1 MTFYII
7 GSGNMAWFLVK
18 RLTGAGH
25 VCKGIYSRNR
35 ETVAV
40 LAETYGLKALNT
52 PEEILDDADCCI
64 MAIADSAIEEVVK
77 RLSFTNTVLIHTA
90 GAASINMLSHTARYY
105 GVIWLIYSIVKT
117 DLPEHREIPCAYE
130 YSDITAK
137 EVILQLADAITNI
150 TYEAD
155 GASRRWLHLCAVL
168 SNNFTNHLMA
178 VASEI
183 CRNQSIPFELL
194 LPILKQTFERIAHN
208 APRELQTGPAKRND
222 QKTMNSHAALLDD
235 HPEWKRLYEA
245 VNESIKAMYKSGNQ

>member
-35 ETVAV
+35 QTMGV
-40 LAETYGLKALNT
+40 LAEAYGLKVLNT
-52 PEEILDDADCCI
+52 PEEVRDDADCCI
-64 MAIADSAIEEVVK
+64 MAITDSAIEEVIK

-90 GAASINMLSHTARYY
+90 GAASINILSQVASYY

-117 DLPEHREIPCAYE
+117 DLPGHREIPCAYE
-130 YSDITAK
+130 YSDTKAK
-137 EVILQLADAITNI
+137 EVILQLADSITDI

-155 GASRRWLHLCAVL
+155 GASRKWLHLCAVL

-178 VASEI
+178 IADEI
-183 CRNQSIPFELL
+183 CKKESIPFELL
-194 LPILKQTFERIAHN
+194 LPILKQTFERIAHTP
-208 APRELQTGPAKRND
+208 PRQLQTGPAKRKD
-222 QKTMNSHAALLDD
+222 EKTMSSHAALLQE

-245 VNESIKAMYKSGNQ
+245 VNESIKAMYKSDNQ